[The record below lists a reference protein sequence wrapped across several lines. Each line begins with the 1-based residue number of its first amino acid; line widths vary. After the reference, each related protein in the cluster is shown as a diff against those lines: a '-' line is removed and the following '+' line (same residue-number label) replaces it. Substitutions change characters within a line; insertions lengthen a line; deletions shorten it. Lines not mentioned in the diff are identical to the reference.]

1 MTNTNN
7 ENVKNVASIDELS
20 ELHLEKMRYNNNS
33 LSYILGLLGI
43 VLSIAACFIGLNSL
57 NPNGFHTILK
67 VLLNILVLLIGF
79 LASEKVKVYNM
90 KFTYVMYTLAGVS
103 LARIFWYP
111 LSLIVNYSKY
121 IKLLDINGDPAKLAE
136 RFGNAGKSEAGQMLG
151 STLIGKLSE
160 DKTSIVKT
168 GYMTMDGRVRG
179 IILMV
184 ILGAACACFLI
195 SGIINH
201 IKSTKLHNY
210 LERINQKK

>member
-1 MTNTNN
+1 MTNQNN
-7 ENVKNVASIDELS
+7 EQVKNAASINELS

-43 VLSIAACFIGLNSL
+43 VLSIAACFIGLNSI

-67 VLLNILVLLIGF
+67 VLLNILVLLVGF

-90 KFTYVMYTLAGVS
+90 KYTYVMYTLAGVS
-103 LARIFWYP
+103 FARIFWYP
-111 LSLIVNYSKY
+111 MLLIVNYTKY
-121 IKLLDINGDPAKLAE
+121 IKIFNPKGSVEEFAK
-136 RFGNAGKSEAGQMLG
+136 RFGEAKGSEAGQMLG
-151 STLIGKLSE
+151 STLIGELSA
-160 DKTSIVKT
+160 DGTSVIKT

-179 IILMV
+179 VILMV
-184 ILGAACACFLI
+184 ILGSACACFLI